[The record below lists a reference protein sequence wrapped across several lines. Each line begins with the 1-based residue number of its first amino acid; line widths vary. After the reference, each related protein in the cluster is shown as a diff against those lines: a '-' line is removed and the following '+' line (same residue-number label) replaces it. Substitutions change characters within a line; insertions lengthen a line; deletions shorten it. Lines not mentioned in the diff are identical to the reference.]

1 MHQKMVVFIFLFFE
15 KTIKEYLKDLKVV
28 MLSLKIYESILKF
41 YFLGGI
47 RHIDCFHGFLKRSF
61 IDIKN
66 NEVS

>member
-1 MHQKMVVFIFLFFE
+1 
-15 KTIKEYLKDLKVV
+15 

-47 RHIDCFHGFLKRSF
+47 RHIDCFHRSLKRFF